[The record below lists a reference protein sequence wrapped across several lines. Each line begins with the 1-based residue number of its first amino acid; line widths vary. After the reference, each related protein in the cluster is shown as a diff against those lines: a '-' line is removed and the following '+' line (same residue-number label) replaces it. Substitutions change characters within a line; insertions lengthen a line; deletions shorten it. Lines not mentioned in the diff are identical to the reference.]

1 MSFAGKNCQ
10 HFSVGYLINTLEMKL
25 PSKTIIIH
33 SYNTL
38 CETAYLS
45 RAANKFIGTARVIW
59 PHSVEAPI
67 GDRSNSD

>member
-1 MSFAGKNCQ
+1 MPFTGINCQ
-10 HFSVGYLINTLEMKL
+10 RFSVGYLTNIVEVKL
-25 PSKTIIIH
+25 PAKTIIIH

-45 RAANKFIGTARVIW
+45 RAANKFMGTARVIW

-67 GDRSNSD
+67 GDRFK